1 MTQVLGLKVTTWFA
15 ILAGAL
21 LSGCAGVDFY
31 ADPDLNKKTGIPIYG
46 AKPYVL
52 VSRTQNK
59 DKPVEVAILYITDRS
74 QVIYANPRSGFGS
87 ADLKLTLDH
96 GQLTQFGQITDTKIP
111 ELITAVSGLLT
122 SRATAAKDFATA
134 DQIRRTP
141 VAGTEQAA
149 KIPDAATVEAMR
161 NLLNDMSSDKAKQA
175 LAGLMPNTELPVVE
189 AVKKNLASILGV
201 IDKPESANLIPTFG
215 DQLIES
221 AKAFAKLPAEPAA
234 PSARTTALQLVTAW
248 KPQLEAIVAKITPDA
263 APAAPD
269 FELYEIIQNGSNISL
284 RRVQ

>member
-1 MTQVLGLKVTTWFA
+1 MTQALGIEATTWTA
-15 ILAGAL
+15 VLAGAL
-21 LSGCAGVDFY
+21 LTGCAGVDFY
-31 ADPDLNKKTGIPIYG
+31 SDADLSKKTGIPIYG

-59 DKPVEVAILYITDRS
+59 DKPVEVSIQYLTDRS

-87 ADLKLTLDH
+87 SDLKLTLDH

-122 SRATAAKDFATA
+122 SRATAAKDYATA

-141 VAGTEQAA
+141 AGGTEQAA
-149 KIPDAATVEAMR
+149 KIPDAATLEAMKS
-161 NLLNDMSSDKAKQA
+161 LLSDMSSDKATKA
-175 LAGLMPNTELPVVE
+175 LAGLEANTELPVVE
-189 AVKKNLASILGV
+189 AVKKNLASILEANG
-201 IDKPESANLIPTFG
+201 KPESANLIPAFG

-248 KPQLEAIVAKITPDA
+248 KPKLEAIVAKITPDA
-263 APAAPD
+263 PAAAD
-269 FELYEIIQNGSNISL
+269 FELYEIIQNGASVTL